1 MTRLCYRD
9 SATAD
14 HLELI
19 ALYNDD
25 RIGIDPDAKQL
36 AMPST
41 TGAKSCS
48 RVDYSTGIVQS
59 AMTLSFPTCT
69 VPATIRSNHFR
80 RTLTSPAPLPG
91 IRSIPQR

>member
-1 MTRLCYRD
+1 LLMTRLCYRD

-36 AMPST
+36 AMPCPAT

-48 RVDYSTGIVQS
+48 RVDYSKV
-59 AMTLSFPTCT
+59 LS
-69 VPATIRSNHFR
+69 
-80 RTLTSPAPLPG
+80 
-91 IRSIPQR
+91 